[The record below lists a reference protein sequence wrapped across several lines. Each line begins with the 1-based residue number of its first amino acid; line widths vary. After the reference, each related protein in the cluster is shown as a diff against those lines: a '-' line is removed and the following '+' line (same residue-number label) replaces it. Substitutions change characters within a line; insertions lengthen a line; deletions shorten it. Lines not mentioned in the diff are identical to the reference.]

1 MKKIIPL
8 SIVGLS
14 SLAILAIPSGLNS
27 EVTKNNALNTVVKS
41 NIQDQKGSSMSKFTK
56 STVLTNEIVRSL
68 GWHTKETITLDDWK
82 TMAPNVDVMDG
93 SFAGAAIV
101 SIEIPA
107 SVRVI
112 DYHSFYMATS
122 LASVT
127 FEPGSKLNTIGDSSF
142 WFSGNTKSIVFP
154 RLLDRIQKNAFS
166 HSKIKHISF
175 EENSTFESIGQN
187 AFGNS
192 ELESIYIPEST
203 KSIGENAFQYTNKL
217 TNISMPIRFKGDN
230 VAKYGFNQTQWDA
243 IKWDDASFSG
253 TDLNQEEILKLGWD
267 KKSVITLS
275 DWKNMLP
282 NVTTISNAF
291 LNNKALI
298 SIEIPNKV
306 ELIGDNTFNG
316 AINLNKVTF
325 EPGSKLSAIGLNAFS
340 NTTKL
345 KDIIL
350 PYHLKTE
357 SPNFGFTQEQW
368 SKISWSNAPVNP
380 EPEQPEPE
388 QPGPEQPDKITSLTK
403 EVAYQIGWTNKEV
416 ITLEDWNKYIPNV
429 VSIEDGIWQNNQIVK
444 SIVIPSHI
452 KILSD
457 DLFEN
462 SSLESISFTEDSQL
476 HAISTRVFQGS
487 NIKKIE
493 IPLSVE
499 VIEENAFASTSM
511 LNEIIIDDK
520 FKENYSFIGISDSQ
534 LENIKWI
541 KMNSSTSIIVAS
553 VISAV
558 VLISIL
564 GVVVY
569 VFKVKKNKNN
579 DVTSEASV

>member
-8 SIVGLS
+8 SIIGLS
-14 SLAILAIPSGLNS
+14 SLAILTIPSVLVNIEAMKLNNNDDVQNNFKEQES
-27 EVTKNNALNTVVKS
+27 IKNIPTTT
-41 NIQDQKGSSMSKFTK
+41 SKI
-56 STVLTNEIVRSL
+56 LTQQIVRSL
-68 GWHTKETITLDDWK
+68 GWHQKQHITLSDWK
-82 TMAPNVDVMDG
+82 AQAPNVEEISWG
-93 SFAGAAIV
+93 FANSILV

-107 SVRVI
+107 SI
-112 DYHSFYMATS
+112 KIIGQSSFQQNLHLTS
-122 LASVT
+122 IT
-127 FEPGSKLNTIGDSSF
+127 FEPGSLLKSIETIAFLNTGIIENFIIPKQLENIGDM
-142 WFSGNTKSIVFP
+142 
-154 RLLDRIQKNAFS
+154 AFA
-166 HSKIKHISF
+166 HSNLKRF
-175 EENSTFESIGQN
+175 TFE
-187 AFGNS
+187 
-192 ELESIYIPEST
+192 PDST
-203 KSIGENAFQYTNKL
+203 LKSIGDNVFDNSQIESVKIPKSVMHIGKEAFKNTAKL
-217 TNISMPIRFKGDN
+217 VDISMPVHFKDKGMQ
-230 VAKYGFNQTQWDA
+230 YFGFTQTQWNS
-243 IKWDDASFSG
+243 IKWIYTPFLGTELDAV
-253 TDLNQEEILKLGWD
+253 EISKLDWD

-275 DWKNMLP
+275 DWENFAP
-282 NVTTISNAF
+282 NVTVISGAF
-291 LNNKALI
+291 WNNEVLT

-357 SPNFGFTQEQW
+357 LPNFGFTQEQW
-368 SKISWSNAPVNP
+368 SKISWSNPPVNP
-380 EPEQPEPE
+380 EPEQPDE
-388 QPGPEQPDKITSLTK
+388 ITSLTK

-429 VSIEDGIWQNNQIVK
+429 VSIEDGIWQNNQIIK

-452 KILSD
+452 KILSN

-462 SSLESISFTEDSQL
+462 SSLESIYFTEDSQL
-476 HAISTRVFQGS
+476 HVISTRAFQGS
-487 NIKKIE
+487 NITKIKV
-493 IPLSVE
+493 PLSVE
-499 VIEENAFASTSM
+499 IIEENAFASTSM
-511 LNEIIIDDK
+511 LGEIIIDGK
-520 FKENYSFIGISDSQ
+520 FKQNYSFIGISDSQ

>member
-14 SLAILAIPSGLNS
+14 SLAILAIPSALVNIETIKLNNNNDIQNNFKEQES
-27 EVTKNNALNTVVKS
+27 IKNIPTTT
-41 NIQDQKGSSMSKFTK
+41 SKI
-56 STVLTNEIVRSL
+56 LTQQIVRSL
-68 GWHTKETITLDDWK
+68 GWHQKQHITLSDWK
-82 TMAPNVDVMDG
+82 AQAPNVEEISWG
-93 SFAGAAIV
+93 FAFANSILV

-107 SVRVI
+107 SI
-112 DYHSFYMATS
+112 KIIGQSSFQQNLHLTS
-122 LASVT
+122 IT
-127 FEPGSKLNTIGDSSF
+127 FEPGSLLKSIETIAFLNTGIIENFIIPKQLENIGDM
-142 WFSGNTKSIVFP
+142 
-154 RLLDRIQKNAFS
+154 AFA
-166 HSKIKHISF
+166 HSNLKRF
-175 EENSTFESIGQN
+175 TFE
-187 AFGNS
+187 
-192 ELESIYIPEST
+192 PDST
-203 KSIGENAFQYTNKL
+203 LKSIGDNVFDNSQIESVKIPKSVMHIGKEAFKNTAKL
-217 TNISMPIRFKGDN
+217 VDISMPVHFKDKGMQ
-230 VAKYGFNQTQWDA
+230 YFGFTQTQWNSIEWIYTPFLGTELDA
-243 IKWDDASFSG
+243 I
-253 TDLNQEEILKLGWD
+253 EISKLDWD

-275 DWKNMLP
+275 DWENFAP
-282 NVTTISNAF
+282 NVTVISGAF
-291 LNNKALI
+291 WNNEVLT

-357 SPNFGFTQEQW
+357 LPNFGFTQEQW
-368 SKISWSNAPVNP
+368 SKISWSNPPVNP
-380 EPEQPEPE
+380 EPEQPDE
-388 QPGPEQPDKITSLTK
+388 ITSLTK

-416 ITLEDWNKYIPNV
+416 IALEDWNKYIPNV
-429 VSIEDGIWQNNQIVK
+429 VSIEDGIWQNNQIIK

-452 KILSD
+452 KILSN

-462 SSLESISFTEDSQL
+462 SSLESIYFTEDSQL
-476 HAISTRVFQGS
+476 HVISTRAFQGS
-487 NIKKIE
+487 NITKIKV
-493 IPLSVE
+493 PLSVE
-499 VIEENAFASTSM
+499 IIEENAFASTSM
-511 LNEIIIDDK
+511 LGEIIIDGK
-520 FKENYSFIGISDSQ
+520 FKQNYSFIGISDSQ

>member
-8 SIVGLS
+8 SIIGLS
-14 SLAILAIPSGLNS
+14 SLAILTIPSVLVNIEAMKLNNNDDVQNNFKEQES
-27 EVTKNNALNTVVKS
+27 IKNIPTTT
-41 NIQDQKGSSMSKFTK
+41 SKI
-56 STVLTNEIVRSL
+56 LTQEIVQSL
-68 GWHTKETITLDDWK
+68 GWHQKQHITLSDWK
-82 TMAPNVDVMDG
+82 AQAPNVEEISWG
-93 SFAGAAIV
+93 FANSILV

-107 SVRVI
+107 SI
-112 DYHSFYMATS
+112 KIIGQSSFQQNLHLTS
-122 LASVT
+122 IT
-127 FEPGSKLNTIGDSSF
+127 FEPGSLLKSIETIAFLNTGIIENFIIPKQLENIGDM
-142 WFSGNTKSIVFP
+142 
-154 RLLDRIQKNAFS
+154 AFA
-166 HSKIKHISF
+166 HSNLKRF
-175 EENSTFESIGQN
+175 TFE
-187 AFGNS
+187 
-192 ELESIYIPEST
+192 PDST
-203 KSIGENAFQYTNKL
+203 LKSIGNNVFDNSQIESVKIPKSVMHIGKEAFKNTAKL
-217 TNISMPIRFKGDN
+217 VDISMPVHFKDKGMQ
-230 VAKYGFNQTQWDA
+230 YFGFTQTQWNS
-243 IKWDDASFSG
+243 IKWIYTPFLGTELDAV
-253 TDLNQEEILKLGWD
+253 EISKLDWD

-275 DWKNMLP
+275 DWENFAP
-282 NVTTISNAF
+282 NVTVISGAF
-291 LNNKALI
+291 WNNEVLT

-357 SPNFGFTQEQW
+357 LPNFGFTQEQW
-368 SKISWSNAPVNP
+368 SKISWSNPPVNP
-380 EPEQPEPE
+380 EPEQPDE
-388 QPGPEQPDKITSLTK
+388 ITSLTK

-429 VSIEDGIWQNNQIVK
+429 VSIEDGIWQNNQIIK

-452 KILSD
+452 KILSN

-462 SSLESISFTEDSQL
+462 SSLESIYFTEDSQL
-476 HAISTRVFQGS
+476 HVISTRAFQGS
-487 NIKKIE
+487 NITKIKV
-493 IPLSVE
+493 PLSVE
-499 VIEENAFASTSM
+499 IIEENAFASTSM
-511 LNEIIIDDK
+511 LGEIIIDGK
-520 FKENYSFIGISDSQ
+520 FKQNYSFIGISDSQ

>member
-14 SLAILAIPSGLNS
+14 SLAILAIPSALVNIETIKLNNNNDIQNNFKEQES
-27 EVTKNNALNTVVKS
+27 IKNIPTTT
-41 NIQDQKGSSMSKFTK
+41 SKI
-56 STVLTNEIVRSL
+56 LTQEIVQSL
-68 GWHTKETITLDDWK
+68 GWHEKQYITLSDWK
-82 TMAPNVDVMDG
+82 AQAPNVEEISWG
-93 SFAGAAIV
+93 FAFANSILV

-107 SVRVI
+107 SI
-112 DYHSFYMATS
+112 KIIGQSSFQQNLHLTS
-122 LASVT
+122 IT
-127 FEPGSKLNTIGDSSF
+127 FEPGSLLKSIETIAFLNTGIIENFIIPKQLENIGDM
-142 WFSGNTKSIVFP
+142 
-154 RLLDRIQKNAFS
+154 AFA
-166 HSKIKHISF
+166 HSNLKRF
-175 EENSTFESIGQN
+175 TFE
-187 AFGNS
+187 
-192 ELESIYIPEST
+192 PDST
-203 KSIGENAFQYTNKL
+203 LKSIGDNVFDNSQIESVKIPKSVMHIGKEAFKNTAKL
-217 TNISMPIRFKGDN
+217 VDISMPVHFKDKGMQ
-230 VAKYGFNQTQWDA
+230 YFGFTQTQWNSIEWIYTPFLGTELDA
-243 IKWDDASFSG
+243 I
-253 TDLNQEEILKLGWD
+253 EISKLDWD

-275 DWKNMLP
+275 DWENFAP
-282 NVTTISNAF
+282 NVTVISGAF
-291 LNNKALI
+291 WNNEVLT

-357 SPNFGFTQEQW
+357 LPNFGFTQEQW
-368 SKISWSNAPVNP
+368 SKISWSNPPVNP
-380 EPEQPEPE
+380 EPEQPDE
-388 QPGPEQPDKITSLTK
+388 ITSLTK

-429 VSIEDGIWQNNQIVK
+429 VSIEDGIWQNNQIIK

-452 KILSD
+452 KILSN

-462 SSLESISFTEDSQL
+462 SSLESIYFTEDSQL
-476 HAISTRVFQGS
+476 HVISTRAFQGS
-487 NIKKIE
+487 NITKIKV
-493 IPLSVE
+493 PLSVE
-499 VIEENAFASTSM
+499 IIEENAFASTSM
-511 LNEIIIDDK
+511 LGEIIIDGK
-520 FKENYSFIGISDSQ
+520 FKQNYSFIGISDSQ

>member
-8 SIVGLS
+8 SIIGLS
-14 SLAILAIPSGLNS
+14 SLAILTIPSVLVNIEAMKLNNNDDVQNNFKEQES
-27 EVTKNNALNTVVKS
+27 IKNIPTTT
-41 NIQDQKGSSMSKFTK
+41 SKI
-56 STVLTNEIVRSL
+56 LTQEIVQSL
-68 GWHTKETITLDDWK
+68 GWHEKQHITLSDWK
-82 TMAPNVDVMDG
+82 AQAPNVEEISWG
-93 SFAGAAIV
+93 FANSILV

-107 SVRVI
+107 SI
-112 DYHSFYMATS
+112 KIIGQSSFQQNLHLTS
-122 LASVT
+122 IT
-127 FEPGSKLNTIGDSSF
+127 FEPGSLLKSIETIAFLNTGIIENFIIPKQLENIGDM
-142 WFSGNTKSIVFP
+142 
-154 RLLDRIQKNAFS
+154 AFA
-166 HSKIKHISF
+166 HSNLKRF
-175 EENSTFESIGQN
+175 TFE
-187 AFGNS
+187 
-192 ELESIYIPEST
+192 PDST
-203 KSIGENAFQYTNKL
+203 LKSIGDNVFDNSQIESVKIPKSVMHIGKEAFKNTAKL
-217 TNISMPIRFKGDN
+217 VDISMPVHFKDKGMQ
-230 VAKYGFNQTQWDA
+230 YFGFTQTQWNS
-243 IKWDDASFSG
+243 IKWIYTPFLGTELDAV
-253 TDLNQEEILKLGWD
+253 EISKLDWD

-275 DWKNMLP
+275 DWENFAP
-282 NVTTISNAF
+282 NVTVISGAF
-291 LNNKALI
+291 WNNEVLT

-357 SPNFGFTQEQW
+357 LPNFGFTQEQW
-368 SKISWSNAPVNP
+368 SKISWSNPPVNP
-380 EPEQPEPE
+380 EPEQPDE
-388 QPGPEQPDKITSLTK
+388 ITSLTK

-416 ITLEDWNKYIPNV
+416 IALEDWNKYIPNV
-429 VSIEDGIWQNNQIVK
+429 VSIEDGIWQNNQIIK

-452 KILSD
+452 KILSN

-462 SSLESISFTEDSQL
+462 SSLESIYFTEDSQL
-476 HAISTRVFQGS
+476 HVISTRAFQGS
-487 NIKKIE
+487 NITKIKV
-493 IPLSVE
+493 PLSVE
-499 VIEENAFASTSM
+499 IIEENAFASTSM
-511 LNEIIIDDK
+511 LGEIIIDGK
-520 FKENYSFIGISDSQ
+520 FKQNYSFIGISDSQ

>member
-8 SIVGLS
+8 SIIGLS
-14 SLAILAIPSGLNS
+14 SLAILTIPSVLVNIEAMKLNNNDDVQNNFKEQES
-27 EVTKNNALNTVVKS
+27 IKNIPTTT
-41 NIQDQKGSSMSKFTK
+41 SKI
-56 STVLTNEIVRSL
+56 LTQEIVQSL
-68 GWHTKETITLDDWK
+68 GWHEKQHITLSDWK
-82 TMAPNVDVMDG
+82 AQAPNVEEISWG
-93 SFAGAAIV
+93 FAFANSILV

-107 SVRVI
+107 SI
-112 DYHSFYMATS
+112 KIIGQSSFQQNLHLTS
-122 LASVT
+122 IT
-127 FEPGSKLNTIGDSSF
+127 FEPGSLL
-142 WFSGNTKSIVFP
+142 KSIETIAFLITGIIENFIIP
-154 RLLDRIQKNAFS
+154 KKLENIEDMAFS
-166 HSKIKHISF
+166 HSNLKRF
-175 EENSTFESIGQN
+175 TFE
-187 AFGNS
+187 
-192 ELESIYIPEST
+192 PDST
-203 KSIGENAFQYTNKL
+203 LKSIGNNVFDNSQIESVKIPKSVMHIGKEAFKNTAKL
-217 TNISMPIRFKGDN
+217 VDISMPVHFKDKGMQ
-230 VAKYGFNQTQWDA
+230 YFGFTQTQWNS
-243 IKWDDASFSG
+243 IKWIYTPFLGTELDAV
-253 TDLNQEEILKLGWD
+253 EISKLDWD

-275 DWKNMLP
+275 DWENFAP
-282 NVTTISNAF
+282 NVTVISGAF
-291 LNNKALI
+291 WNNEVLT

-357 SPNFGFTQEQW
+357 LPNFGFTQEQW
-368 SKISWSNAPVNP
+368 SKISWSNPPVNP
-380 EPEQPEPE
+380 EPEQPDE
-388 QPGPEQPDKITSLTK
+388 ITSLTK

-429 VSIEDGIWQNNQIVK
+429 VSIEDGIWQNNQIIK

-452 KILSD
+452 KILSN

-462 SSLESISFTEDSQL
+462 SSLESIYFTEDSQL
-476 HAISTRVFQGS
+476 HVISTRAFQGS
-487 NIKKIE
+487 NITKIKV
-493 IPLSVE
+493 PLSVE
-499 VIEENAFASTSM
+499 IIEENAFASTSM
-511 LNEIIIDDK
+511 LGEIIIDGK
-520 FKENYSFIGISDSQ
+520 FKQNYSFIGISDSQ